1 MPGVRDRTTRAEDLE
16 VLSKVPIFSALN
28 AEDRAQVLAHSRQVV
43 LSARDV
49 LWLEGQKAEH
59 LGIVLSGRLSVV
71 RQQRRRD
78 VIVDV
83 AGPGDVLGE
92 VALTLK
98 ATYQF
103 QVRCFRRARVML
115 VPTHTLRAI
124 LERRPALAVALS
136 LDLARQVLR
145 LTRHVEALSAGGVEQ
160 RIARV
165 LVSLTERFGE
175 PFPGGILVP
184 VRLRREDLASLAAT
198 TLESAS
204 RHVSAWQK
212 KGWIVQQPSGVLVKD
227 LAAIKRSAEG

>member
-1 MPGVRDRTTRAEDLE
+1 MVRAVRDRPRAEDLQ
-16 VLSKVPIFSALN
+16 VLSKVPIFHAL
-28 AEDRAQVLAHSRQVV
+28 APDDRAQVLAHSRHVT

-71 RQQRRRD
+71 RQQRKRD

-92 VALTLK
+92 VALTLG

-103 QVRCFRRARVML
+103 QVRCFRRARVL
-115 VPTHTLRAI
+115 LIPTHTLRTL
-124 LERRPALAVALS
+124 LERRPSLAVALS

-145 LTRHVEALSAGGVEQ
+145 LSRHVEALSAGGVEQ
-160 RIARV
+160 RLARV

-204 RHVSAWQK
+204 RHVSAWRK
-212 KGWIVQQPSGVLVKD
+212 KGWIIQQPSGVLVKD